1 MVLISVEFLGV
12 GVTFYVADLLPPSAA
27 FGALVAGLVTAVT
40 FMFSSYIRAPRLYT
54 LTISR
59 LVFGNDEVFGR
70 VLRFYLRVAR
80 PKLADVPKE
89 ANAG

>member
-1 MVLISVEFLGV
+1 M
-12 GVTFYVADLLPPSAA
+12 
-27 FGALVAGLVTAVT
+27 AGLVTAVT
-40 FMFSSYIRAPRLYT
+40 FMFNNYIRAPRLYT

-59 LVFGNDEVFGR
+59 LVFRNDRVFGR
-70 VLRFYLRVAR
+70 VLRFGLRVAR